1 MQAAG
6 AYYGP
11 STAEVYRAE
20 SALRASEAKLAE
32 IREQAKKDEGNYA
45 KAKSRWSG
53 LTDALKRRKEAY
65 STANTTLMDA
75 KKAMTDAIAVHENA
89 LREKNRLSV
98 ELAEAEKASAEAEVD
113 LSRSRSLL
121 GRHDEA
127 MQTAKEEVDR
137 LTQIAEEKIK
147 LLGKLPF

>member
-1 MQAAG
+1 VG

-11 STAEVYRAE
+11 SAADVYRAE

-32 IREQAKKDEGNYA
+32 IRKQAEKDEGNYA
-45 KAKSRWSG
+45 KAKTRWSG
-53 LTDALKRRKEAY
+53 LADALKRRKEAY
-65 STANTTLMDA
+65 STANKTLMDA
-75 KKAMTDAIAVHENA
+75 KKAMDDAIAVHENA
-89 LREKNRLSV
+89 VRENNRLSV
-98 ELAEAEKASAEAEVD
+98 ELAEAEKESAEAEVD

-127 MQTAKEEVDR
+127 MQTAKEEVNR
-137 LTQIAEEKIK
+137 LTKIAEEKIK